1 MTAIEQTFTY
11 SNTSSIPISESH
23 MFTLYSKNAQC
34 SLGTDAPTFS
44 AGFKVDL
51 TAKANATLDYGLA
64 LAGTIVP
71 PEITAFSLVTGLDA
85 KLDGIL
91 AFDISAT
98 VGTPFIEYNVQLTDT
113 IHRRPPSL
121 LASFLSSL
129 LASLAWTSQG

>member
-1 MTAIEQTFTY
+1 
-11 SNTSSIPISESH
+11 